1 MEPFEV
7 EPAKILGP
15 SGLSVVE
22 ILMFH
27 KRLEVCMVIS
37 DPKLMVCAFEIV
49 APLSNDLITLSI
61 SLSATG

>member
-15 SGLSVVE
+15 SGLSAVE

-27 KRLEVCMVIS
+27 ELLEVCMVIP
-37 DPKLMVCAFEIV
+37 DLKLMVCAF
-49 APLSNDLITLSI
+49 
-61 SLSATG
+61 